1 MKGLTQPWRRAAAF
15 LAAVLL
21 CAAGA
26 GCAPKYSDFD
36 AFVKQSEQ
44 PITQTEYRLAP
55 PDVIAALDRAARRGE
70 LPGFEP
76 SGDAGF
82 VVDVFGSPFDRALE
96 GRVAPAGDGAEIAF
110 RPRLLVKAPLV
121 LLASVVLTLWPG
133 IIFVDILVPASWW
146 PTWTWYVPLVVL
158 PTLLMAPGMWRKSE
172 TAAAAH
178 AREQIG
184 KIAVAAGGDV
194 VDEPH

>member
-1 MKGLTQPWRRAAAF
+1 M
-15 LAAVLL
+15 
-21 CAAGA
+21 
-26 GCAPKYSDFD
+26 SDT
-36 AFVKQSEQ
+36 A
-44 PITQTEYRLAP
+44 TQTPPAPPTADARDPARRWALPRVSAPLAP

-76 SGDAGF
+76 TGEAAF
-82 VVDVFGSPFDRALE
+82 RVDVFGAPFDRALE
-96 GRVAPAGDGAEIAF
+96 ARVAPSGDGAAITFA
-110 RPRLLVKAPLV
+110 PRLLRKAPLV
-121 LLASVVLTLWPG
+121 LLLSVVLTLWPG

-184 KIAVAAGGDV
+184 KIAVATGGEV
-194 VDEPH
+194 AESPGG